1 MRAAPTEPGAGNR
14 VPPAARPRPADGPAL
29 AALQQDLDRKLFG
42 QHLAKKVILNALAGF
57 VSNPRPKK
65 PLTLSLHGWTGTG
78 KNFASKIIAE
88 NVYEGG
94 LSSRY
99 VHLFVATLHFPHA
112 SNLTLYKAGAGSPS
126 EVGWDWES
134 LAEMSEP
141 RKRPRVAATEGFRST
156 SSCTI
161 RPCGFPSQ
169 APCGAPFSKWDQ
181 GVLETDSRPN
191 PA

>member
-112 SNLTLYKAGAGSPS
+112 SNLTLYKAGAGSPRRW
-126 EVGWDWES
+126 GGTGES

-141 RKRPRVAATEGFRST
+141 RKWPRVAATEGFR
-156 SSCTI
+156 CTEQLHYQTLW
-161 RPCGFPSQ
+161 FPKSG
-169 APCGAPFSKWDQ
+169 PVWHSF
-181 GVLETDSRPN
+181 
-191 PA
+191 